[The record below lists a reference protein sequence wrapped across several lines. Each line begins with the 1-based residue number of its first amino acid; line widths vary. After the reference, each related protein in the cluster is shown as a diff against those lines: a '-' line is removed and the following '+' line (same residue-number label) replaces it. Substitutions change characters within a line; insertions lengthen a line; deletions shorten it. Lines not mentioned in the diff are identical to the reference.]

1 MSFTLQSTGRK
12 CRDIDLV
19 NEPYKPLYAY
29 LQATSDTARTYVFAS
44 QRGERLTEEGI
55 YYWFRTLKAQGTRD
69 QRESIEDLTFND
81 LRHDF
86 SHRARDAGWSLEE
99 VAYYF
104 GDVTENGMQALQS
117 AVLSTQTSRER
128 LKHKLNNVKG

>member
-1 MSFTLQSTGRK
+1 M
-12 CRDIDLV
+12 
-19 NEPYKPLYAY
+19 
-29 LQATSDTARTYVFAS
+29 FAS